1 MHHPHDS
8 TSPRTTRF
16 ARTVGLAA
24 LALGLTFTAVPAIA
38 HAGPPDPPLDWQVY
52 GDSYH
57 IG

>member
-8 TSPRTTRF
+8 TSR
-16 ARTVGLAA
+16 
-24 LALGLTFTAVPAIA
+24 TFTAVPAIA